1 MSMYLSLTRKVNNF
15 LDNDFI
21 KELYVILMALV
32 TMIGWRFNTI
42 IGISILLGVSI
53 VMILLSGSL
62 NYIIPNLIYFIFNIN
77 KGFTPTEFPLYL
89 IILIV
94 VLVVV
99 LIVFTIINGF
109 KLKKLKS
116 IIGLLGMGIF
126 MLIPMIWF
134 KAYKPEQEIFRFLYL
149 AGLAYALLYVLVVNG
164 LKGDT
169 ISILVRTMA
178 FLPIILCYENAYT
191 AYSLK
196 DTTDNI
202 LKLWYYLGWGLCNE
216 SGIMICMSL
225 PFIFYLIG
233 NNEKIY
239 CNIYNN
245 LKVIIAIIGIV
256 LTTSRASYLFGGLI
270 ILASYFGLL
279 FVAKDKRKYLISF
292 MIGLAVILVL
302 AIIFRENI
310 FEFCKKIKNL
320 VFDHGFDGNGREG
333 LWKEAFTIFKSNPRN
348 IILGQGFSSVI
359 RETGTAAGTQD
370 GIIVFHS
377 TLLESLVIGGIC
389 GTIFLLIHFIEKY
402 KAIFKI
408 NKLFAVTMLIGYVAI
423 DIYGMIDNTYFMY
436 YYMVTLMVIMAS
448 IDSTIYY
455 KNMN

>member
-42 IGISILLGVSI
+42 IGISTLLGISI
-53 VMILLSGSL
+53 VMIILSGSL

-77 KGFTPTEFPLYL
+77 KGFTPTEFPVYL
-89 IILIV
+89 IILLV
-94 VLVVV
+94 VLIGV

-126 MLIPMIWF
+126 MLIPMIW
-134 KAYKPEQEIFRFLYL
+134 YKPISNEQNIFRFMYL
-149 AGLAYALLYVLVVNG
+149 AGLAYALVYVLVVNG

-169 ISILVRTMA
+169 ISILVRAMS

-202 LKLWYYLGWGLCNE
+202 LKLYYFLGWGLCNE

-245 LKVIIAIIGIV
+245 LKVIVAIIGIV
-256 LTTSRASYLFGGLI
+256 LTTSRGSYLFGGLI
-270 ILASYFGLL
+270 IATSYFGLL

-292 MIGLAVILVL
+292 MVGVVAILVL
-302 AIIFRENI
+302 TVIFRENL
-310 FEFCKKIKNL
+310 FELYKKIKSL
-320 VFDHGFDGNGREG
+320 VFDHGLDNSGRVD

-359 RETGTAAGTQD
+359 RDTYTAAGYQSS
-370 GIIVFHS
+370 IIVFHS
-377 TLLESLVIGGIC
+377 TLFESLVIGGIC
-389 GTIFLLIHFIEKY
+389 GTIFLGIHFIEKY

-408 NKLFAVTMLIGYVAI
+408 NKLFAVTMLIGYVAV

>member
-77 KGFTPTEFPLYL
+77 KGFTTTEFPLYL

-94 VLVVV
+94 VLIGV

-134 KAYKPEQEIFRFLYL
+134 KAYKPEQEIFRFIYL

-169 ISILVRTMA
+169 ISILVRAMA
-178 FLPIILCYENAYT
+178 FLPIILCYENGFT
-191 AYSLK
+191 VYSLK

-202 LKLWYYLGWGLCNE
+202 LKLTYFLGWGVCNE

-233 NNEKIY
+233 NNEKTY

-256 LTTSRASYLFGGLI
+256 LTTSRGSYLFGGLI

-279 FVAKDKRKYLISF
+279 FVSKDRRKYFISF
-292 MIGLAVILVL
+292 MVGLAVILVL

-310 FEFCKKIKNL
+310 FEFCKKIKTL
-320 VFDHGFDGNGREG
+320 VFDHGLDNNGRVD

-348 IILGQGFSSVI
+348 IILGQGFAGVI
-359 RETGTAAGTQD
+359 RETLTAAGTQD

-377 TLLESLVIGGIC
+377 TLFESLVIGGIC
-389 GTIFLLIHFIEKY
+389 GTIFLIIHFIEKY

-408 NKLFAVTMLIGYVAI
+408 NKLFAVTMLIGYLCV

-436 YYMVTLMVIMAS
+436 YYMITLMVIMAS
-448 IDSTIYY
+448 IDSTRYY

>member
-1 MSMYLSLTRKVNNF
+1 MYLSLTRKVNNF
-15 LDNDFI
+15 LDNEFI

-77 KGFTPTEFPLYL
+77 KGFTTTEFPLYL
-89 IILIV
+89 IILLV

-99 LIVFTIINGF
+99 LIGFTIINGF

-116 IIGLLGMGIF
+116 IIGLFGMGIF

-134 KAYKPEQEIFRFLYL
+134 KVYKPEHEIFRFIYL

-164 LKGDT
+164 FKGDT
-169 ISILVRTMA
+169 ISILVRTMS

-196 DTTDNI
+196 DTTDNV

-233 NNEKIY
+233 NNEKTY

-245 LKVIIAIIGIV
+245 LKVIVAIIGIV

-279 FVAKDKRKYLISF
+279 FVAKDKSKYFISF
-292 MIGLAVILVL
+292 MVGLAVILVL
-302 AIIFRENI
+302 AIIFRENV

-333 LWKEAFTIFKSNPRN
+333 LWKEAFNIFKSNPRN

-359 RETGTAAGTQD
+359 RGTETAAGIQD

-389 GTIFLLIHFIEKY
+389 GTIFLIIHFIEKY